1 MKKAKISHKCKCS
14 NINGIMPTVHVL
26 DTLEDIKKE
35 IAVKE
40 KELVAIKRIGREI
53 SFEIRELREIGRG
66 LGGEI

>member
-1 MKKAKISHKCKCS
+1 
-14 NINGIMPTVHVL
+14 MPTVHVL